1 MDRLQ
6 KAIEELEPCVIRKV
20 FTSNL
25 PSLQQIE
32 WWIEKDWFG
41 NSLKD
46 RNKSRFENPD
56 RIWSPVHPQHF
67 AITRQLESYFKK
79 YEKHDHQIFGGLT
92 DTPTARAE
100 HKDPMNVLITQVYG
114 KTPWRVFPKS
124 KNLIEKSILSIV
136 LSPGDCLV
144 LPQGYWHAAYPTE
157 KRISFSTGWI

>member
-32 WWIEKDWFG
+32 WWIEKDFSEW
-41 NSLKD
+41 SK
-46 RNKSRFENPD
+46 FENPNQ
-56 RIWSPVHPQHF
+56 IWSPVVYQHF
-67 AITRQLESYFKK
+67 NVLKQLEPHFKD
-79 YEKHDHQIFGGLT
+79 YDKHDHQIFGGLT
-92 DTPTARAE
+92 DNPTAKDP
-100 HKDPMNVLITQVYG
+100 HKDPMNVLVTQVYG

-124 KNLIEKSILSIV
+124 KKLIEKSILSTE
-136 LSPGDCLV
+136 LHPGDCLV
-144 LPQGYWHAAYPTE
+144 IPLGYWHAAYPTE